1 MEPITASDDLLTEVA
16 GYSHLIIF
24 DGVCN
29 FCEASV
35 NFIIDHD
42 AGGTFRFVPSQ
53 TPLGEALQ
61 QKYAINTTTLDTVVL
76 IREGDVFTESEAAF
90 EIARELDGAWR
101 YLSAVRLVPR
111 PLRDWAYRLI
121 ARNRYR
127 WFGRKQIC
135 MVPTAELRARFLG

>member
-16 GYSHLIIF
+16 GYSHLVIF

-42 AGGTFRFVPSQ
+42 AAGTFRFVPGQ
-53 TPLGEALQ
+53 TALGEALQ

-76 IREGDVFTESEAAF
+76 IRDGRVFTESEAAL

-111 PLRDWAYRLI
+111 PVRDWAYRLI
-121 ARNRYR
+121 AGKRYQ
-127 WFGRKQIC
+127 WFGRKQMC
-135 MVPTAELRARFLG
+135 MVPTAGIRGRFLG